1 MNTHEYAMTAFTLY
15 FVPWQF
21 SYTISKV
28 QLKML
33 QITSLRAQQTVTIHC
48 KNLGLGQKE
57 PAFRGFR
64 KGTSMQPEVVSS
76 GCVVSVCLMV
86 YYSLWVDS

>member
-21 SYTISKV
+21 LYTISKV

-86 YYSLWVDS
+86 